1 MLKYIFIIFAFA
13 SVTSAQSAIQ
23 KLVDAEHSFAQ
34 LAAEKGTKAAFLA
47 NMADGA
53 VVFEPEQTDARTVW
67 EKRAESKSLLSWAPN
82 FADVSA
88 DGAIG
93 YTTGN
98 WEYRP
103 KGKDD
108 APVAFGDF
116 ITIWRLQPDGKY
128 KWVID
133 IGTSHDRPSKYS
145 TDWLTSKYNSE
156 TKSNLRQL
164 NFAIADFID
173 LSKRSGLAAA
183 YKKYAGEDIRSY
195 REGESPNLGRSAVT
209 KGITTETRKIKIDA
223 NEKPVGNS
231 DLVYI
236 LSGYSSSGSDEKVE
250 NGNLL
255 QIWKFYR
262 GKWWLVLDILK
273 PVPTK

>member
-1 MLKYIFIIFAFA
+1 MLKYLFIIFAFA
-13 SVTSAQSAIQ
+13 SMASAQSAVQ
-23 KLVDAEHSFAQ
+23 KLVDAEHAFAK

-47 NMADGA
+47 NMAEGA
-53 VVFEPEQTDARTVW
+53 VVFEPERTDARSVW

-82 FADVSA
+82 FADISS
-88 DGAIG
+88 DGKIG

-103 KGKDD
+103 KGKDGT
-108 APVAFGDF
+108 PVAFGDF
-116 ITIWRLQPDGKY
+116 ITIWKLQPDGNY
-128 KWVID
+128 KWVVD
-133 IGTSHDRPSKYS
+133 IGTTHGRPSKYS
-145 TDWLTSKYNSE
+145 TDWLTGKYNSK

-195 REGESPNLGRSAVT
+195 REGESPKLGKSAVT
-209 KGITTETRKIKIDA
+209 KGLANDTRKITIDA
-223 NEKPVGNS
+223 DEKPVGNS

-236 LSGYSSSGSDEKVE
+236 LTGYSSTGTGDEVE

-255 QIWKFYR
+255 QIWKFSK

-273 PVPTK
+273 PVPAK